1 MTYKQVCRLCFLGI
15 DDELKDDATSVY
27 TTDIS
32 SSFFPVPAAIAV
44 GTVAG
49 PPIAPAA
56 GAAPVYELQQYGVK
70 AVTFTQR
77 KNTKRMKFSL
87 NGALNNIN
95 LSNKAKI
102 IIESVT
108 IPNILSHTYKQSK
121 CVNNIQL
128 RLRGLSKNISWDSTS
143 KGKSTLMFS
152 CPVLLNTQGYGETKG
167 GALSTDLDALAL
179 TQKPRINA
187 DNNGHL
193 FINTSPDTLYNFS
206 IDDSFL
212 KSGIFEFELLY
223 DIGNCI
229 RNEAIENQFSYV
241 PQTID
246 FDNDKDDFEQFMI
259 SIIIMDVEEEDD
271 KLYNSEELINKINHL
286 IYRK

>member
-1 MTYKQVCRLCFLGI
+1 MTYVQKARLTFLGI
-15 DDELKDDATSVY
+15 DDELKNDTSSVY
-27 TTDIS
+27 STVINST
-32 SSFFPVPAAIAV
+32 FYPVPAAVAV
-44 GTVAG
+44 S
-49 PPIAPAA
+49 AA
-56 GAAPVYELQQYGVK
+56 TVYEGQQYGVK
-70 AVTFTQR
+70 DVSNNFTQR
-77 KNTKRMKFSL
+77 TNTKRMRFSL

-108 IPNILSHTYKQSK
+108 IPNILSHTFKQSK

-128 RLRGLSKNISWDSTS
+128 RLRGLSKNVSWDSTS
-143 KGKSTLMFS
+143 KGKSTLIFS
-152 CPVLLNTQGYGETKG
+152 CPVFFNTQGYGETKATTTQPDLI
-167 GALSTDLDALAL
+167 ALS
-179 TQKPRINA
+179 QRPRINA

-193 FINTSPDTLYNFS
+193 FINTSPETLYNFN

-212 KSGIFEFELLY
+212 KTGIFEFELLY

-229 RNEAIENQFSYV
+229 YNDATENFFTYV

-259 SIIIMDVEEEDD
+259 SIIVMDVEEDDD
-271 KLYNSEELINKINHL
+271 KLYNDKDLLNKINHL
-286 IYRK
+286 VYRK

>member
-15 DDELKDDATSVY
+15 DDELKNDITSVY
-27 TTDIS
+27 TTNLN
-32 SSFFPVPAAIAV
+32 SSFYPVPGAVAV
-44 GTVAG
+44 G
-49 PPIAPAA
+49 AA
-56 GAAPVYELQQYGVK
+56 TAYEGQQYGVQ

-77 KNTKRMKFSL
+77 TNTKRMKFSL

-108 IPNILSHTYKQSK
+108 IPNILSHTFKQSK

-128 RLRGLSKNISWDSTS
+128 RLRGLSKNVSWDSTS
-143 KGKSTLMFS
+143 KGKSTLIFS
-152 CPVLLNTQGYGETKG
+152 CPVFLNTQGYGETK
-167 GALSTDLDALAL
+167 STVQPDGLAL

-193 FINTSPDTLYNFS
+193 FINTSPETLYNFN

-212 KSGIFEFELLY
+212 KTGIFEFELLY

-229 RNEAIENQFSYV
+229 FNETGDSLFSYI
-241 PQTID
+241 PHTIN
-246 FDNDKDDFEQFMI
+246 FNNDKDDFEQFMI
-259 SIIIMDVEEEDD
+259 SIIIMDVEDDED
-271 KLYNSEELINKINHL
+271 KLYNEKELLNKINHL
-286 IYRK
+286 INL

>member
-15 DDELKDDATSVY
+15 DDELKNDASSVY
-27 TTDIS
+27 TTNIN
-32 SSFFPVPAAIAV
+32 SSFFPIPTAITSMAA
-44 GTVAG
+44 TE
-49 PPIAPAA
+49 
-56 GAAPVYELQQYGVK
+56 YENQKYGVK

-77 KNTKRMKFSL
+77 TNTKRMRFSL
-87 NGALNNIN
+87 NGGLNNIN

-108 IPNILSHTYKQSK
+108 IPNILSHTFKQSK

-143 KGKSTLMFS
+143 KGKSTLIFS
-152 CPVLLNTQGYGETKG
+152 CPVFFNTQGYGETN
-167 GALSTDLDALAL
+167 STLVPDGVSAAQR
-179 TQKPRINA
+179 TRINA

-193 FINTSPDTLYNFS
+193 FINTSPDILYNFN

-212 KSGIFEFELLY
+212 KNGIFEFELLY

-229 RNEAIENQFSYV
+229 FNENSNNEFSYI
-241 PQTID
+241 PQTIN
-246 FDNDKDDFEQFMI
+246 FNNDKDDFEQFMI
-259 SIIIMDVEEEDD
+259 SIIIMDIEEED
-271 KLYNSEELINKINHL
+271 KLYNDKDLLNKINNL

>member
-1 MTYKQVCRLCFLGI
+1 
-15 DDELKDDATSVY
+15 
-27 TTDIS
+27 
-32 SSFFPVPAAIAV
+32 
-44 GTVAG
+44 
-49 PPIAPAA
+49 
-56 GAAPVYELQQYGVK
+56 
-70 AVTFTQR
+70 
-77 KNTKRMKFSL
+77 MKFSL

-167 GALSTDLDALAL
+167 GALSTDIDGLAL

-193 FINTSPDTLYNFS
+193 FINTSPDTLYNFN

-229 RNEAIENQFSYV
+229 RNEAIENQFSYI
-241 PQTID
+241 PQTIN
-246 FDNDKDDFEQFMI
+246 FNNDKDDFEQFMI
-259 SIIIMDVEEEDD
+259 SIIIMDIEEED
-271 KLYNSEELINKINHL
+271 KLYNDKDLLNKINNL

>member
-1 MTYKQVCRLCFLGI
+1 MTYVQKARLTFLGLN
-15 DDELKDDATSVY
+15 DELKNDATSVY

-32 SSFFPVPAAIAV
+32 SSFFPIPAAVTA
-44 GTVAG
+44 T
-49 PPIAPAA
+49 AA
-56 GAAPVYELQQYGVK
+56 TEYENQKYGVK

-77 KNTKRMKFSL
+77 TNTKRMRFSL
-87 NGALNNIN
+87 NGGLNNIN

-143 KGKSTLMFS
+143 KGKSTLIFS
-152 CPVLLNTQGYGETKG
+152 CPVFSNTQGYGETN
-167 GALSTDLDALAL
+167 STLVPDGVTAANR
-179 TQKPRINA
+179 PRFNT
-187 DNNGHL
+187 DNNGRL
-193 FINTSPDTLYNFS
+193 FINTSPDTLYNFD

-212 KSGIFEFELLY
+212 KTGIFEFELLY

-229 RNEAIENQFSYV
+229 FMENANNQFLYV
-241 PQTID
+241 PQTII

-259 SIIIMDVEEEDD
+259 SIIVMDIEEDDD
-271 KLYNSEELINKINHL
+271 KLYIDKDLLNKINNL
-286 IYRK
+286 TYRK

>member
-1 MTYKQVCRLCFLGI
+1 MSYVQKARLTFLGI
-15 DDELKDDATSVY
+15 DDELKDDTSSVY
-27 TTDIS
+27 STNLN
-32 SSFFPVPAAIAV
+32 SSFYPVPAAV
-44 GTVAG
+44 T
-49 PPIAPAA
+49 AA
-56 GAAPVYELQQYGVK
+56 TATEYESQKYGVK

-77 KNTKRMKFSL
+77 NNTKRMRFSL
-87 NGALNNIN
+87 NGGLNNIN

-108 IPNILSHTYKQSK
+108 IPNILSHTFKQSK

-143 KGKSTLMFS
+143 KGKSTLLFS
-152 CPVLLNTQGYGETKG
+152 CPVFFNTQGYGDTTG
-167 GALSTDLDALAL
+167 TPLPDQYTAA
-179 TQKPRINA
+179 QRPRINA

-193 FINTSPDTLYNFS
+193 FINTSPDTLYNFN

-212 KSGIFEFELLY
+212 KTGIFEFELLY

-229 RNEAIENQFSYV
+229 FNETTENRFLYV
-241 PQTID
+241 PQTIN

-259 SIIIMDVEEEDD
+259 SIIIMDVEEDDD
-271 KLYNSEELINKINHL
+271 KLYNDKDLLNKINHL
-286 IYRK
+286 VYRK

>member
-56 GAAPVYELQQYGVK
+56 GAAPVYEDQQYGVK

-77 KNTKRMKFSL
+77 TNTKRMRFSL
-87 NGALNNIN
+87 NGALNNLS

-102 IIESVT
+102 ITESVT
-108 IPNILSHTYKQSK
+108 IPNILSHTFKQSK

-143 KGKSTLMFS
+143 KGK
-152 CPVLLNTQGYGETKG
+152 
-167 GALSTDLDALAL
+167 
-179 TQKPRINA
+179 
-187 DNNGHL
+187 
-193 FINTSPDTLYNFS
+193 
-206 IDDSFL
+206 
-212 KSGIFEFELLY
+212 
-223 DIGNCI
+223 
-229 RNEAIENQFSYV
+229 
-241 PQTID
+241 
-246 FDNDKDDFEQFMI
+246 
-259 SIIIMDVEEEDD
+259 
-271 KLYNSEELINKINHL
+271 
-286 IYRK
+286 

>member
-1 MTYKQVCRLCFLGI
+1 MSYKQVCRLTFLGI
-15 DDELKDDATSVY
+15 DDELKNDASSVY
-27 TTDIS
+27 STNLN
-32 SSFFPVPAAIAV
+32 SSFYPVPAAIAT
-44 GTVAG
+44 GA
-49 PPIAPAA
+49 AA
-56 GAAPVYELQQYGVK
+56 GAVPAYEGQQYGVN

-77 KNTKRMKFSL
+77 TNTKRMRFSL

-143 KGKSTLMFS
+143 KGKSTLLFS
-152 CPVLLNTQGYGETKG
+152 CPVFFNTQGYGDTTG
-167 GALSTDLDALAL
+167 TPLPDQYTAA
-179 TQKPRINA
+179 QRPRINA
-187 DNNGHL
+187 DNNGNL
-193 FINTSPDTLYNFS
+193 FINTSPDTLYNFN

-212 KSGIFEFELLY
+212 KTGIFEFELLY

-229 RNEAIENQFSYV
+229 LNESVANRYSYV
-241 PQTID
+241 PQTIN
-246 FDNDKDDFEQFMI
+246 FANDKDDFEQFMI
-259 SIIIMDVEEEDD
+259 SIIIMDVEEDND
-271 KLYNSEELINKINHL
+271 KLYNDKDLLNKINNL
-286 IYRK
+286 IYRKK

>member
-1 MTYKQVCRLCFLGI
+1 MTYVQKARLTFLGI
-15 DDELKDDATSVY
+15 DDELKNDTSSVY
-27 TTDIS
+27 STNLN
-32 SSFFPVPAAIAV
+32 SSFYPIPTAVAIA
-44 GTVAG
+44 
-49 PPIAPAA
+49 
-56 GAAPVYELQQYGVK
+56 AAPTYEGQKYGVQ

-77 KNTKRMKFSL
+77 TNTKRMRFSL
-87 NGALNNIN
+87 NGGLNNIN

-108 IPNILSHTYKQSK
+108 IPNILSHTFKQSK

-128 RLRGLSKNISWDSTS
+128 RLRGLSKNVSWDSTS
-143 KGKSTLMFS
+143 KGKSTLIFS
-152 CPVLLNTQGYGETKG
+152 CPVLLNTQGYGETKATTTQPDRI
-167 GALSTDLDALAL
+167 ALS
-179 TQKPRINA
+179 QRPRINA

-193 FINTSPDTLYNFS
+193 FINTSPETLYNFN

-212 KSGIFEFELLY
+212 KTGIFEFELLY

-229 RNEAIENQFSYV
+229 FNESTANNFSYV
-241 PQTID
+241 PQTIN

-259 SIIIMDVEEEDD
+259 SIIIMDVEEDDD
-271 KLYNSEELINKINHL
+271 KLYNDKDLLNKINHL

>member
-1 MTYKQVCRLCFLGI
+1 MTYVQKARLTFLGI
-15 DDELKDDATSVY
+15 DDELKNDASSVY
-27 TTDIS
+27 STNLN
-32 SSFFPVPAAIAV
+32 SSFYPVPAAI
-44 GTVAG
+44 GVA
-49 PPIAPAA
+49 
-56 GAAPVYELQQYGVK
+56 AAPTYEGQKYGVQ

-77 KNTKRMKFSL
+77 TNTKRMKFSL
-87 NGALNNIN
+87 NGGLNNIN

-108 IPNILSHTYKQSK
+108 IPNILSHTFKQSK

-143 KGKSTLMFS
+143 KGKSTLIFS
-152 CPVLLNTQGYGETKG
+152 CPVFFNTQGFSEAYSG
-167 GALSTDLDALAL
+167 GIAPDNL
-179 TQKPRINA
+179 TSVGKPRINA

-193 FINTSPDTLYNFS
+193 FINTSPDTLYNFN

-229 RNEAIENQFSYV
+229 YNEGAAAQYSYV
-241 PQTID
+241 PQTIN

-259 SIIIMDVEEEDD
+259 SIIIMDVEDDDD
-271 KLYNSEELINKINHL
+271 KLYNDKDLLNKINHL
-286 IYRK
+286 VYRK

>member
-1 MTYKQVCRLCFLGI
+1 MTYVQKARLTFLGI
-15 DDELKDDATSVY
+15 DDELKNDTSSVY
-27 TTDIS
+27 STNLN
-32 SSFFPVPAAIAV
+32 SSFYPIPTAVAIA
-44 GTVAG
+44 
-49 PPIAPAA
+49 
-56 GAAPVYELQQYGVK
+56 AAPTYEGQKYGVQ

-77 KNTKRMKFSL
+77 TNTKRMRFSL
-87 NGALNNIN
+87 NGGLNNIN

-143 KGKSTLMFS
+143 KGKSTLIFS
-152 CPVLLNTQGYGETKG
+152 CPVLLNTQGYGESKG
-167 GALSTDLDALAL
+167 GAASVNTDGYAL

-193 FINTSPDTLYNFS
+193 FINTSPETLYNFN
-206 IDDSFL
+206 IDDFFL
-212 KSGIFEFELLY
+212 KTGIFEFELLY

-229 RNEAIENQFSYV
+229 FNETTENRFLYV
-241 PQTID
+241 PQTIN

-259 SIIIMDVEEEDD
+259 SIIIMDVEEDDD
-271 KLYNSEELINKINHL
+271 KLYNDKDLLNKINHL
-286 IYRK
+286 VYRK